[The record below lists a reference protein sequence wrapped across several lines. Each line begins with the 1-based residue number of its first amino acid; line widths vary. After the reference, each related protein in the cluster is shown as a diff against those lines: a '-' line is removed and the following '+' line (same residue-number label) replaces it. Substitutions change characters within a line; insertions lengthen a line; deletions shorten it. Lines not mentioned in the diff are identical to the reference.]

1 MPNFNIS
8 LCHNF
13 KISKVFFFCGS
24 KGSSETLEFELV
36 KQDENLGFPNLIPE
50 SENYLYM
57 KADKYEKII
66 AVEGEYLQKFRMKK
80 KDILNK
86 YIYEITKN
94 KIFFLDFIKPLLE
107 LSLEKGEAYQF
118 TFKINTEQ
126 QNLVCSIYPCYI
138 PDNITSVDI
147 VIRSPQAINS
157 DRNIHSFIID
167 SSRQGIIL
175 PRLE

>member
-13 KISKVFFFCGS
+13 KISKVLFNC
-24 KGSSETLEFELV
+24 KGGNNEDGLEFELI
-36 KQDENLGFPNLIPE
+36 KQNENLGFHNLIPE

-66 AVEGEYLQKFRMKK
+66 AIEGEYLKKFKMKK

-86 YIYEITKN
+86 YIYEIKEN

-107 LSLEKGEAYQF
+107 MALSKGEAYQF
-118 TFKINTEQ
+118 MFKMSTEN
-126 QNLVCSIYPCYI
+126 QNLVCSLYPCYI
-138 PDNITSVDI
+138 PDSITSVDI
-147 VIRSPQAINS
+147 VIRSPQAIKS
-157 DRNIHSFIID
+157 DRNLPSYIIQ
-167 SSRQGIIL
+167 SSQNGIIL
-175 PRLE
+175 PKLE